1 MDAPEQRQRR
11 LQMVLLAVLTVLAAG
26 TGVASLARQAAELGP
41 SVGDIIAFD
50 PARQVGF
57 DGAAQ
62 LTAQRPGQA
71 DCILD
76 LRLLQRTGGSLVLE
90 GRTAPPDRLY
100 TAHWSG
106 GHTSNVKSADCGIDT
121 NLTLSRLD
129 VTALMAA
136 ASDPDPNRSQT
147 ARLR

>member
-1 MDAPEQRQRR
+1 
-11 LQMVLLAVLTVLAAG
+11 MVLLAVSTVLAAG
-26 TGVASLARQAAELGP
+26 SGVASLARQAAELGP

-50 PARQVGF
+50 PARQAGF
-57 DGAAQ
+57 DSAAQ

-71 DCILD
+71 ACILD
-76 LRLLQRTGGSLVLE
+76 LRLLQRLGGSLVLE
-90 GRTAPPDRLY
+90 GRTAAPDRRY

-106 GHTSNVKSADCGIDT
+106 GHTSNFTSTDCGVDT

-129 VTALMAA
+129 VTSLMAA